1 MPSLFSR
8 SRATTTS
15 PPKSQKPS
23 IELSDEFGRIS
34 SRNSTRAVGTV
45 PATAKKD
52 RNVEKTR
59 TRTLSAVKGRAPG
72 PIHNEDEPVIPDG
85 SFFPLNLD
93 LPGADPANQSESE
106 PSSYFIISL
115 PLPLVLFTFSTVTLS
130 RGAEPSGVISPYCVF
145 SRSSKLC
152 AGASV
157 ACRFVPPP
165 SPPPQPQIRPRVLK
179 SLTLDVGFLC

>member
-23 IELSDEFGRIS
+23 IELSDEFGRVS

-85 SFFPLNLD
+85 SFFPLHLD
-93 LPGADPANQSESE
+93 LPSADPANQSESE
-106 PSSYFIISL
+106 PGSYFIILSL
-115 PLPLVLFTFSTVTLS
+115 SLVLFTFS
-130 RGAEPSGVISPYCVF
+130 
-145 SRSSKLC
+145 
-152 AGASV
+152 
-157 ACRFVPPP
+157 
-165 SPPPQPQIRPRVLK
+165 
-179 SLTLDVGFLC
+179 SLHDYHT